1 MLTSGE
7 RPVQEAMMGAR
18 SGTACQRAASALR
31 GSSSGASSAMSSA
44 GCSAASSSPPKSSNA
59 SNFVLAGAFAASSR
73 ALSCSTQ
80 VAHKCRDA
88 TWQGV
93 ALLGHVLIL
102 LHIVPVTPAGN
113 VFPYSSRGEGGGP
126 CWKACMWSRTCSL
139 APFMSHGERKHRWL
153 KGKMIIGQVS
163 P

>member
-73 ALSCSTQ
+73 ALSCNTQ
-80 VAHKCRDA
+80 VAHKYRDA
-88 TWQGV
+88 T
-93 ALLGHVLIL
+93 
-102 LHIVPVTPAGN
+102 
-113 VFPYSSRGEGGGP
+113 
-126 CWKACMWSRTCSL
+126 C
-139 APFMSHGERKHRWL
+139 
-153 KGKMIIGQVS
+153 
-163 P
+163 